1 MTTGFAQAELIA
13 VLAAVTGVEPRVMT
27 IGAGASLPS
36 GPFVSSHRSLQTGLR
51 IWIENQTAHPVG
63 FMEQLYTFADGDRE
77 TDGPLRRI
85 SISYLGLVREQAVAG
100 EGKPEWHPW
109 YEYFPWEDRRKTI
122 PTIHSEI
129 TARLEKWANGS
140 ADLCSERRHRI
151 DFAFGLKSQ
160 VWDDELVLQRYE
172 LMYEAGLVEESPN
185 YGSFN
190 AGRPMNGDHRRILAT
205 GLARLRAKIK
215 YRPIAVELMP
225 DCFTL
230 HQLQRAVEALVG
242 LPLHKSNFRRQ
253 IDQQNLIEET
263 GDTTH
268 ETGGRPARLFRYR
281 PAVLEARAMTGSR
294 LPMANS

>member
-13 VLAAVTGVEPRVMT
+13 VLAAVTGDEPRVMT

-51 IWIENQTAHPVG
+51 IWIESQTAHPVG
-63 FMEQLYTFADGDRE
+63 FMEQLYTFADRDRE
-77 TDGPLRRI
+77 SDGPLRRI

-100 EGKPEWHPW
+100 AGKPEWHPW
-109 YEYFPWEDRRKTI
+109 YEYFPWEDRRKAV
-122 PTIHSEI
+122 PEI
-129 TARLEKWANGS
+129 LPEIVAKLQSWANS
-140 ADLCSERRHRI
+140 QLSLSEERQHRVA
-151 DFAFGLKSQ
+151 FAFGLKDQ

-172 LMYEAGLVEESPN
+172 LMYEAGLVEESPA
-185 YGSFN
+185 YETFN
-190 AGRPMNGDHRRILAT
+190 VGHPMRGDHRRILAT
-205 GLARLRAKIK
+205 GLARLRAKLK
-215 YRPIAVELMP
+215 YRPIAAELMP
-225 DCFTL
+225 EAFTL

-281 PAVLEARAMTGSR
+281 SAVLEARAMTGSR
-294 LPMANS
+294 LPMASS